1 MNKIKT
7 TAFLG
12 VFEQKLEMQKH
23 TLQKELSLAKSER
36 RVSWMRAQ
44 IKNCKRLRELIKEM
58 KKEASVRCPHC
69 GEIL

>member
-1 MNKIKT
+1 MNRIKT
-7 TAFLG
+7 TAFLA
-12 VFEQKLEMQKH
+12 VFEQKLESQKH

-44 IKNCKRLRELIKEM
+44 IKTCKSLRELIKEM
-58 KKEASVRCPHC
+58 KKETAVHCPHC